1 MSRLEGDWQRAYDHS
16 DRGLELSPRDARL
29 LGTRAVLEC
38 EMGEI
43 ALCEAH
49 LELLLETWRLSWTQ
63 TFSYAATFPAVVI
76 PVVARITGVANRL
89 DTAQE
94 AAEAVLSSPAMVP
107 LQALTVRT
115 GLALMAV
122 QRGDIVAAEKQ
133 YAALESQRGT
143 MLPGW
148 IANVD
153 HLLGLLSQTMNNPD
167 QAVTHF
173 EDALAFCRNAGY
185 RPELAWT
192 CHDYADVL
200 IPRSGPGDQARVL
213 SLLEEALSISRELGM
228 RPLMERV
235 VALKE
240 DTASLPAKL
249 PAYPDGLSEREVEVL
264 RLIALGRSNQA
275 IAEELVLSLRTVAH
289 HVTSIL
295 NKTNSSNRTEAAAYA
310 SRHRLVSLEED

>member
-1 MSRLEGDWQRAYDHS
+1 
-16 DRGLELSPRDARL
+16 
-29 LGTRAVLEC
+29 
-38 EMGEI
+38 MGEI

-49 LELLLETWRLSWTQ
+49 LELLLETWRLSGTQ

-122 QRGDIVAAEKQ
+122 QRGDIVAAEEQ

-153 HLLGLLSQTMNNPD
+153 HLLGLLAQTMGKHD
-167 QAVTHF
+167 QAVAHF
-173 EDALAFCRNAGY
+173 EDALAFCQKAGY

-192 CHDYADVL
+192 CHDYADALLVGVHGHAPL
-200 IPRSGPGDQARVL
+200 PRDRTKAV
-213 SLLEEALSISRELGM
+213 SLLDESLAISTELGM

-235 VALKE
+235 IALRE
-240 DTASLPAKL
+240 RAEAQPVRAPAF
-249 PAYPDGLSEREVEVL
+249 PDGLTGREVEVL
-264 RLIALGRSNQA
+264 RLVATGKTDREIAG
-275 IAEELVLSLRTVAH
+275 ELFISAATVST
-289 HVTSIL
+289 HVRNLL
-295 NKTNSSNRTEAAAYA
+295 NKTGVANRTEATAYA
-310 SRHRLVSLEED
+310 ARQSLI